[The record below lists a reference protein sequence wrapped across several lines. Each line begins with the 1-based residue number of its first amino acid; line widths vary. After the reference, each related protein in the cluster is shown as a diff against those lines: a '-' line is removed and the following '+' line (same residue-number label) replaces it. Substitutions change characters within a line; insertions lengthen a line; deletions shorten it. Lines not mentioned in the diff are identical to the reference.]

1 MYMHTKVPLEENLAM
16 IADSIAAI
24 VAAGRE
30 AMFDCEHFFD
40 GYKANPDYAVVC
52 DCLCMCVCVC
62 MSACQHVCLYVCIS
76 VTICL
81 LSIYPSIHACMHA
94 CMHACIHPSFY
105 IVCIRM
111 DTTLHRLVRVRR
123 TRPGRAGWCC
133 AIPTAGPCRMKSII
147 LSGTCMSICTS
158 LARARTRAL
167 SLCDRVNIHVCVVC
181 GRLSA
186 CMHVCIYMTH
196 THTQRT
202 AHAGGGDTPRHPLP
216 QRLGTGRRQFAGS
229 RCRWRPAGA
238 WSP

>member
-94 CMHACIHPSFY
+94 CMHACIHPS
-105 IVCIRM
+105 
-111 DTTLHRLVRVRR
+111 
-123 TRPGRAGWCC
+123 
-133 AIPTAGPCRMKSII
+133 I
-147 LSGTCMSICTS
+147 LLYCMYTYGYDLAQAC
-158 LARARTRAL
+158 ARAAHEAGASWVVLCDTNGGSLPDEIHHIVRYVYVHLPISRSRAHARAL
-167 SLCDRVNIHVCVVC
+167 SLRSCEHTCVCCVWTSVC
-181 GRLSA
+181 MHA
-186 CMHVCIYMTH
+186 CMHIHDTH
-196 THTQRT
+196 PHT
-202 AHAGGGDTPRHPLP
+202 AHCARGWWGY
-216 QRLGTGRRQFAGS
+216 A
-229 RCRWRPAGA
+229 
-238 WSP
+238 